1 MRSFLIKGGGV
12 ASSTTIFCMDLIE
25 LTLGIL
31 KLSPIRDLGVC
42 NTNYGVLKSKFSIF
56 EWCLPKILLRHVDL
70 TNRVYRF
77 SPILSSSTSEN
88 CSRARARPHQLPVM
102 QLQIAY
108 GSDRYRQCILYTV

>member
-1 MRSFLIKGGGV
+1 MITWSINLRVGV

-56 EWCLPKILLRHVDL
+56 EWRLAKILLRHVDL
-70 TNRVYRF
+70 TNQRNFGGNMSATYWTI
-77 SPILSSSTSEN
+77 ILTTNHVS
-88 CSRARARPHQLPVM
+88 V
-102 QLQIAY
+102 
-108 GSDRYRQCILYTV
+108 